1 MVGGQV
7 IGSEKSLNVAEDS
20 PKDGWAVVAHTDADH
35 NLFPRRNLITQTV
48 SSQRVFVNAIPYPFN
63 TFFLLVGW
71 GSVGAI
77 RTTRHDHDIVL
88 P

>member
-35 NLFPRRNLITQTV
+35 NLFPRRNLITQRV
-48 SSQRVFVNAIPYPFN
+48 SSQRIFVNAMSDPQN
-63 TFFLLVGW
+63 RFFLLDECGTV
-71 GSVGAI
+71 
-77 RTTRHDHDIVL
+77 
-88 P
+88 